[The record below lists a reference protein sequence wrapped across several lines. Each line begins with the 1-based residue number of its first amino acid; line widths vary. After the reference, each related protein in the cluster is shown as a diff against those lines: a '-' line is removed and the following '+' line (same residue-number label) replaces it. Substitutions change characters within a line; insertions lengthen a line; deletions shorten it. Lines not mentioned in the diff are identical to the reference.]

1 MAVRM
6 VSADPTVRR
15 RMDRLIGDTL
25 DTLGV
30 SYEHV
35 AEGVF
40 LARLPGEHKLATMTW
55 LVVGEHSLLVEAF
68 VMRRPAENEGR
79 TYGFLLSRNA
89 RTYGVHFSVD
99 RLGDVYLTGRAPLA
113 SVDAEELD
121 RLLGCVQSY
130 ADETFDPALQLGF
143 AGAIHRERAWRAR
156 LAAGGDVAGG
166 DVASG
171 DVAGGDVAEAET
183 PGSAEATGP
192 PAEATGP
199 PAGAMGFG
207 AWR

>member
-6 VSADPTVRR
+6 VSANPEVRG
-15 RMDRLIGDTL
+15 RMDRLIRETL
-25 DTLGV
+25 DALGV

-55 LVVGEHSLLVEAF
+55 LVVGDHSLLVEAF
-68 VMRRPAENEGR
+68 VMRRPAENEGT

-113 SVDAEELD
+113 SLDAAELD

-143 AGAIHRERAWRAR
+143 AGAIRRERAWRAR
-156 LAAGGDVAGG
+156 LVAAGDAAVGDAAVGDAAGGDGAVGDAAGGDVAGG
-166 DVASG
+166 
-171 DVAGGDVAEAET
+171 ET
-183 PGSAEATGP
+183 FGSAGP
-192 PAEATGP
+192 T
-199 PAGAMGFG
+199 GFG